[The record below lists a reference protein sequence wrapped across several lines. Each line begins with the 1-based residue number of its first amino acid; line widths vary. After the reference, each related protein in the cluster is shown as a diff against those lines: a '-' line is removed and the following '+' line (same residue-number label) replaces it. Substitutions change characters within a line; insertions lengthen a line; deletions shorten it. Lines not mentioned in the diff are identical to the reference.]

1 MLNLKNIAN
10 FFVIAISV
18 VVVLTLG
25 RNLLIPFVFA
35 LLLWFVVKQIR
46 FFMDRWTMI
55 KKWVPI
61 WIKYLVSFFIILTAI
76 NFVFNIVIANI
87 RLLIMTYHKYESNVN
102 VLITKI
108 NDTFHINLVEHLQIY
123 FEGVDFGTVLLSAFS
138 FSTDIL
144 TKVFMVIIYALFIF
158 LEEPSFKT
166 KLFILF
172 PDKDQFDSTYDIIHK
187 IEVSISKYL
196 GLKTLISLITAT
208 LSYLV
213 LMLLGVDFPVFWA
226 FLIFVL
232 NYIPNIGSIV
242 ATLFPVVFCFLQFGS
257 FVQGFLVLLFVGAIQ
272 FFIGNILDPK
282 LMGNSVNLSP
292 LVIILSLSFWGA
304 IWGITGM
311 LLSVPIMVIV
321 VIILSKFPNSKPLA
335 ILLSG
340 DGVVE

>member
-35 LLLWFVVKQIR
+35 LLLWFIVKQIR
-46 FFMDRWTMI
+46 YFMDRLSYI
-55 KKWVPI
+55 KKWVPV
-61 WIKYLVSFFIILTAI
+61 WVKYIVSFFIILTAI
-76 NFVFNIVIANI
+76 NFVFNIVIANV
-87 RLLIMTYHKYESNVN
+87 RLLMLTYHKYEANVN
-102 VLITKI
+102 ILVSKI

-123 FEGVDFGTVLLSAFS
+123 FEDFDFGTVLLSAFS
-138 FSTDIL
+138 FSTDIVS
-144 TKVFMVIIYALFIF
+144 KVFMVIIYALFIF

-166 KLFILF
+166 KLKILF
-172 PDKDQFDSTYDIIHK
+172 PDKEQFDNTYDIIHK
-187 IEVSISKYL
+187 IKFSVSKYL
-196 GLKTLISLITAT
+196 GLKTLISLITAV
-208 LSYLV
+208 LSYVV
-213 LMLLGVDFPVFWA
+213 LMFFGVDFPVFWA

-242 ATLFPVVFCFLQFGS
+242 ATIFPVVFCFLQFGG
-257 FVQGFLVLLFVGAIQ
+257 FVEGFLVLLIVGSIQ

-311 LLSVPIMVIV
+311 LLSVPIMVIL

-335 ILLSG
+335 ILMSG